1 MVNKNNN
8 NISVNNTEN
17 TAGYTDEKVDIKKL
31 TLSNSLDANIQQF
44 QNIFLNDDLM
54 VVRKFENRYLDKV
67 KCCVIYL
74 MGMVKIETINDSIIK
89 PILNSDL
96 SKDICT
102 KNLLEELKDKV
113 LSINEITMTDNAD
126 LILEAILLGD
136 TIFLLEGYN
145 EVLILNS
152 RGWKS
157 RDVSEPQ
164 SARVIRGPREGFT
177 ESIKLNTSLIRRKI
191 RNPSL
196 KFKFREIG
204 ERTHTKICICYVE
217 GIAIE
222 EILKELERRLD
233 KINIDSI
240 IDSGYI
246 QEFIQDAPF
255 SPLETVGYSER
266 PDVIAAKLLEGRIA
280 IIVDGSPFVLTVPHI
295 MVETFQASEDY
306 YNNYIFASINR
317 IMRSAAAILSITI
330 PSLYL
335 AVVTYHQE
343 MLPTPLLLSIAQGR
357 QGVPFPTVLSL
368 IIMLM
373 AFDLIREASIRM
385 PEPIGQAI
393 NIVGSLIL
401 GQALAEAK
409 LVSPHIIIITALCGI
424 LSLMSMSLLG
434 AIILVRIFL
443 LLATSFMGIYGFLFC
458 FILVL
463 IHLMSIRSF
472 GVPYML
478 TISKIQNHDF
488 QDVWIRVP
496 WWEMTLRPKIIGA
509 RNYIRQSTKKGKGK

>member
-1 MVNKNNN
+1 MVNKNSNN
-8 NISVNNTEN
+8 NSQNTSKH
-17 TAGYTDEKVDIKKL
+17 TDEGTNTPKL
-31 TLSNSLDANIQQF
+31 TLSKSLDSNIQQF
-44 QNIFLNDDLM
+44 QSIFSNDDLL
-54 VVRKFENRYLDKV
+54 VVRKFQNRYLDKV
-67 KCCVIYL
+67 KCCVVYF

-96 SKDICT
+96 SSDICT
-102 KNLLEELKDKV
+102 RNLMEELKDKV
-113 LSINEITMTDNAD
+113 LSINEITMTNDMD
-126 LILEAILLGD
+126 VILEGILLGD
-136 TIFLLEGYN
+136 TIFLLEGYD

-152 RGWKS
+152 RGWKT
-157 RDVSEPQ
+157 RDISEPQ

-177 ESIKLNTSLIRRKI
+177 ESIKMNTALIRRKI

-204 ERTHTKICICYVE
+204 ERTNTKVCICYVE

-222 EILKELERRLD
+222 EILKELESRLD
-233 KINIDSI
+233 RINIDGI

-246 QEFIQDAPF
+246 QEFIEDAPF

-280 IIVDGSPFVLTVPHI
+280 ILVDGSPFVLTVPHI
-295 MVETFQASEDY
+295 LVETFQASEDY
-306 YNNYIFASINR
+306 YNNYIFGSINR
-317 IMRSAAAILSITI
+317 IMRSGAAILSITV

-343 MLPTPLLLSIAQGR
+343 MLPTPLLMSIAQGR
-357 QGVPFPTVLSL
+357 QGVPFPTILSL

-409 LVSPHIIIITALCGI
+409 LVSPHIIIITAFCGI
-424 LSLMSMSLLG
+424 LSLMNISLLG
-434 AIILVRIFL
+434 ATIMFRTFL
-443 LLATSFMGIYGFLFC
+443 LLGTSFMGIYGFLFC
-458 FILVL
+458 FIIIL

-478 TISKIQNHDF
+478 NISRIRSHDF
-488 QDVWIRVP
+488 QDVWIRAP

-509 RNYIRQSTKKGKGK
+509 KNYIRQSTRKSKGK